1 MADLITTARAK
12 YNLNNLTTTAA
23 EDTTLAALVTACSK
37 AIKKFCG
44 REFDSQSFD
53 ELYHD
58 AGHDRLLLRQFP
70 VISIARMA
78 YAPTTVLRIKNTSSS
93 NQRATA
99 SVTSTGLSLTRVA
112 SGITSTDTSVTW
124 AGNAT

>member
-23 EDTTLAALVTACSK
+23 EDTTLAAVVPACSR
-37 AIKKFCG
+37 AIRRFCG

-58 AGHDRLLLRQFP
+58 SGHDRLLLKQFP
-70 VISIARMA
+70 ILSIARVA
-78 YAPTTVLRIKNTSSS
+78 YAPTTVLRVRNTSAS
-93 NQRATA
+93 NQRATVA
-99 SVTSTGLSLTRVA
+99 VTSTGLTLTRV
-112 SGITSTDTSVTW
+112 
-124 AGNAT
+124 